1 MEQWDID
8 NSCNVSEKQV
18 PFKNNYQNL
27 GTSNINLI
35 SRKLCNYI
43 EKRSIIFAIKV
54 FSNNMEAGILPMN
67 KENNRTAET
76 ETSLSKK
83 IKLRH

>member
-1 MEQWDID
+1 MEQWNID

-27 GTSNINLI
+27 GTNNINLI

-43 EKRSIIFAIKV
+43 EKRSISFAIKV

-76 ETSLSKK
+76 ETS
-83 IKLRH
+83 